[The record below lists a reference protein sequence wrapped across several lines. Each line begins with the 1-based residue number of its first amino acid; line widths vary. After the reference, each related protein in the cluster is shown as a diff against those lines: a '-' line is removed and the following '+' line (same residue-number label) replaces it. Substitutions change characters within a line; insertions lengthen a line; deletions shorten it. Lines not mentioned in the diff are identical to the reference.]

1 MQPIDA
7 GLMGFGNGRS
17 VLEFADDRYPIDLT
31 CSNIQQKLIKH
42 VEIFV
47 FDKWS
52 YAKKRNLIKMRRSP
66 MLIVDEDKKFETIAR
81 IGNDAS

>member
-7 GLMGFGNGRS
+7 GLMGFGNERS
-17 VLEFADDRYPIDLT
+17 VLEFADDRYAIDLT

-47 FDKWS
+47 FDK
-52 YAKKRNLIKMRRSP
+52 
-66 MLIVDEDKKFETIAR
+66 
-81 IGNDAS
+81 